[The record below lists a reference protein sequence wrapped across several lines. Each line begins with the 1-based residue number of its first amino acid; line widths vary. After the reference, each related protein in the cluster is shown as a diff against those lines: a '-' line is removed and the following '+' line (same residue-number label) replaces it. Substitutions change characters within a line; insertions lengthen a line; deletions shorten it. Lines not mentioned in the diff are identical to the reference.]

1 VVVGQK
7 YSHLNNIYEVAVSGT
22 FGSVAPVHKYG
33 IVANGSTSLKYV
45 GTNATA
51 TVSETA
57 GIIDS
62 IVLNMSVRDV
72 NITFNGSGYTGIPAI
87 TFVGGAGTGAAAIAV
102 LSGGAVSRIIVIDS
116 GKDYT
121 TAVIP
126 TIKIGTEW
134 TASTVVTLG
143 QQIFWATNLYTVT
156 GAGTTHA
163 STAPTHISGAVL
175 NGTATFTYV
184 GEAATAT
191 CNLKCGAGYS
201 LQPLITI
208 SGAPGV
214 DAVARFLTVKSD
226 AKLIPLFVG
235 GQLSDVQIDD
245 GGVGYTYAV
254 LTVSGDGTGATASAQ
269 LSIGDANTLQSNI
282 ELLAVDG
289 AINNIPV
296 ISSGFG
302 YTTATVV
309 ITGDGTGA
317 TATAHIVDGAII
329 KINITNTGLGY
340 RWATATITGN
350 GVGAKLRVILSPYGG
365 VGKEAINNL
374 YARTLMFYSNV
385 SADKNQGF
393 TVNNDYRQ
401 LGIIKNARQF
411 GSTYTLTV
419 GNASACW
426 VISADTAISTVDF
439 PIDSLIYLN
448 FGLANET
455 RFRIVSISGSAMLV
469 QSLDNG
475 IPVLSATIQN
485 DNADSF
491 IVSTVTPPTMD
502 KYSGDLLFIDNKQAF
517 TPSEDQI
524 VTIRTVLKF

>member
-1 VVVGQK
+1 
-7 YSHLNNIYEVAVSGT
+7 
-22 FGSVAPVHKYG
+22 
-33 IVANGSTSLKYV
+33 
-45 GTNATA
+45 
-51 TVSETA
+51 
-57 GIIDS
+57 
-62 IVLNMSVRDV
+62 
-72 NITFNGSGYTGIPAI
+72 
-87 TFVGGAGTGAAAIAV
+87 
-102 LSGGAVSRIIVIDS
+102 
-116 GKDYT
+116 
-121 TAVIP
+121 
-126 TIKIGTEW
+126 
-134 TASTVVTLG
+134 
-143 QQIFWATNLYTVT
+143 
-156 GAGTTHA
+156 
-163 STAPTHISGAVL
+163 
-175 NGTATFTYV
+175 
-184 GEAATAT
+184 
-191 CNLKCGAGYS
+191 
-201 LQPLITI
+201 
-208 SGAPGV
+208 
-214 DAVARFLTVKSD
+214 
-226 AKLIPLFVG
+226 
-235 GQLSDVQIDD
+235 
-245 GGVGYTYAV
+245 
-254 LTVSGDGTGATASAQ
+254 
-269 LSIGDANTLQSNI
+269 
-282 ELLAVDG
+282 
-289 AINNIPV
+289 
-296 ISSGFG
+296 
-302 YTTATVV
+302 
-309 ITGDGTGA
+309 
-317 TATAHIVDGAII
+317 
-329 KINITNTGLGY
+329 
-340 RWATATITGN
+340 
-350 GVGAKLRVILSPYGG
+350 

-517 TPSEDQI
+517 TPGEDQI